1 MPDDAASIEAEE
13 INTTAEERTR
23 WGPFVLAL
31 SHPERVTR
39 LLVLR
44 AFCQLYVPRGMPIH
58 RLLKL
63 AESCSWDEIEE
74 ARLEFDRLPAL
85 TSRRILDSYARHW
98 KYVAKRE
105 PKRGKEAADAV

>member
-1 MPDDAASIEAEE
+1 MSDAAE
-13 INTTAEERTR
+13 ILEDLMPPAGRSR

-44 AFCQLYVPRGMPIH
+44 AFCQIYLPRGAPIY

-63 AESCSWDEIEE
+63 AESGEWDEIED

-98 KYVAKRE
+98 KYAAKRE
-105 PKRGKEAADAV
+105 PKPAPASEEWR

>member
-1 MPDDAASIEAEE
+1 MTDAAE
-13 INTTAEERTR
+13 ILDEILPATERSR
-23 WGPFVLAL
+23 WGPFVFAL

-44 AFCQLYVPRGMPIH
+44 AFCQLYLPRGAPLH

-63 AESCSWDEIEE
+63 AESGEWDEIED

-85 TSRRILDSYARHW
+85 TSRRILDSYLQHW
-98 KYVAKRE
+98 RYTAKRE
-105 PKRGKEAADAV
+105 PKPAPASEEWR